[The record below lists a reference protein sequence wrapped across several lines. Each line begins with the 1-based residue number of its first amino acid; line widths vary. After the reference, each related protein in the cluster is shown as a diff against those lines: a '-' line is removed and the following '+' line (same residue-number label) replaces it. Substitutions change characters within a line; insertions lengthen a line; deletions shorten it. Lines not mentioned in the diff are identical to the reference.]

1 MVFMLKQVQKIISD
15 NWVVILALLVG
26 VVGIGRYSFVKNE
39 MPDTM
44 TSNRAVEGSGSVGSG
59 SVGSGSAKMGVVS
72 SPQRAGVAAAG
83 PVGTNSDYAKV
94 QGIQTS
100 SAGLPA
106 TDKRSVNNPA
116 DLLPNDSNSEWA
128 RLNPSGQGDISQV
141 TTLEAGHHLGMTA
154 QVLRNANLQLR
165 SDPPIPQG
173 ASTGPF
179 NQPTISADINR
190 VTLELGVAPYV

>member
-1 MVFMLKQVQKIISD
+1 MLKQVQKIISD

-59 SVGSGSAKMGVVS
+59 SAKMGVVS

-100 SAGLPA
+100 SAGLPT

-190 VTLELGVAPYV
+190 VTLELGVAPGV

>member
-44 TSNRAVEGSGSVGSG
+44 TSNRAVEGSG

-190 VTLELGVAPYV
+190 VTLELGVSPYV

>member
-1 MVFMLKQVQKIISD
+1 MLKQVQKIISD

-44 TSNRAVEGSGSVGSG
+44 TSNRAVEGSG

-190 VTLELGVAPYV
+190 VTLELGVSPYV

>member
-1 MVFMLKQVQKIISD
+1 MLKQVQKIISD

-44 TSNRAVEGSGSVGSG
+44 TSNRAIEGSG

-179 NQPTISADINR
+179 NQPTISADTNR
-190 VTLELGVAPYV
+190 VTLELGVAPGV

>member
-1 MVFMLKQVQKIISD
+1 MLKQVQRIISD

-44 TSNRAVEGSGSVGSG
+44 TSNRAVEGSG

-190 VTLELGVAPYV
+190 VTLELGVSPYV

>member
-1 MVFMLKQVQKIISD
+1 MVLILKQVKKIIVD

-26 VVGIGRYSFVKNE
+26 VVGIGRYSFVKTE
-39 MPDTM
+39 MQDTM
-44 TSNRAVEGSGSVGSG
+44 TSNRAVETGGSVKQ
-59 SVGSGSAKMGVVS
+59 SVSS
-72 SPQRAGVAAAG
+72 SPQPVGVSPAG
-83 PVGTNSDYAKV
+83 PGGTNADYAKV

-106 TDKRSVNNPA
+106 TDKKSVNNPA
-116 DLLPNDSNSEWA
+116 DLLPNDQNSEWA

-165 SDPPIPQG
+165 SDPPIPAG
-173 ASTGPF
+173 SSTGPF
-179 NQPTISADINR
+179 NQPTIGPDASR
-190 VTLELGVAPYV
+190 VTLELGVAPGV

>member
-44 TSNRAVEGSGSVGSG
+44 TSNRAVEGSG

-190 VTLELGVAPYV
+190 VTLELGVAPGV

>member
-1 MVFMLKQVQKIISD
+1 MLKQVQKIISD

-44 TSNRAVEGSGSVGSG
+44 TSNRAVEGSG

>member
-1 MVFMLKQVQKIISD
+1 MLKQVKKIMID

-26 VVGIGRYSFVKNE
+26 VVGIGRYSFAKTE
-39 MPDTM
+39 LQDTM
-44 TSNRAVEGSGSVGSG
+44 TSNRAVEGSGSVKQRE
-59 SVGSGSAKMGVVS
+59 AS
-72 SPQRAGVAAAG
+72 SPQQTGIAPAG
-83 PVGTNSDYAKV
+83 PSGTNADYAKV

-106 TDKRSVNNPA
+106 CDKKSVNNPA
-116 DLLPNDSNSEWA
+116 DLLPTDQNSEWA

-141 TTLEAGHHLGMTA
+141 TTLDAGHHLGMTA

-179 NQPTISADINR
+179 NQPTISADASR
-190 VTLELGVAPYV
+190 VTLELGVAPGV

>member
-44 TSNRAVEGSGSVGSG
+44 TSNRAVEGSG

>member
-1 MVFMLKQVQKIISD
+1 MLKQVQKIISD

-44 TSNRAVEGSGSVGSG
+44 TSNRAIEGSG
-59 SVGSGSAKMGVVS
+59 SVGSGSAKTGVVS
-72 SPQRAGVAAAG
+72 SPQLAGVAAAG

-106 TDKRSVNNPA
+106 TDKKSVNNTA
-116 DLLPNDSNSEWA
+116 DLLPTDSNSEWA

-179 NQPTISADINR
+179 NQPTISADTNR
-190 VTLELGVAPYV
+190 VTLELGVAPGV

>member
-1 MVFMLKQVQKIISD
+1 MLKQVQKIISD

-59 SVGSGSAKMGVVS
+59 SAKTGVVS

>member
-1 MVFMLKQVQKIISD
+1 MLKQVQKIISD

-44 TSNRAVEGSGSVGSG
+44 TSNRAVEGSGSA
-59 SVGSGSAKMGVVS
+59 GSGSAKMGVVS

-190 VTLELGVAPYV
+190 VTLELGVAPGV

>member
-1 MVFMLKQVQKIISD
+1 MLKQVQKIISD

-59 SVGSGSAKMGVVS
+59 SAKMGVVS
-72 SPQRAGVAAAG
+72 SPQRAGVAATG

>member
-1 MVFMLKQVQKIISD
+1 MLKQVQKIISD

-44 TSNRAVEGSGSVGSG
+44 TSNRAVEGSGSA
-59 SVGSGSAKMGVVS
+59 GSGSAKMGVVS

-190 VTLELGVAPYV
+190 VTLELGVSPYV

>member
-1 MVFMLKQVQKIISD
+1 MVSVLKQLKKIILD

-26 VVGIGRYSFVKNE
+26 VVGIGRYSFVKMS

-44 TSNRAVEGSGSVGSG
+44 TSNRAVQGSQQSSQQGSQA
-59 SVGSGSAKMGVVS
+59 AKEVATDS
-72 SPQRAGVAAAG
+72 SIGISPAG
-83 PVGTNSDYAKV
+83 PIGTNADYAKV

-106 TDKRSVNNPA
+106 CDKKSVNNPA
-116 DLLPNDSNSEWA
+116 DLLPSDQNSEWA

-141 TTLEAGHHLGMTA
+141 TGLEAGHHLGMTS

-165 SDPPIPQG
+165 SDPPIPSG
-173 ASTGPF
+173 SSTGPF
-179 NQPTISADINR
+179 NQPTIGPDTAR
-190 VTLELGVAPYV
+190 TTLELGVPPV

>member
-1 MVFMLKQVQKIISD
+1 MVLILKQVKKIIVD

-26 VVGIGRYSFVKNE
+26 VIGIGRYSFAKTE
-39 MPDTM
+39 FQDTM
-44 TSNRAVEGSGSVGSG
+44 TSNRAVEGSGSVKQAVS
-59 SVGSGSAKMGVVS
+59 S
-72 SPQRAGVAAAG
+72 SPQQVGVVAAG
-83 PVGTNSDYAKV
+83 PGGTNADYAKV

-106 TDKRSVNNPA
+106 TDRKSVNNPA
-116 DLLPNDSNSEWA
+116 DLLPNDQNSEWA

-173 ASTGPF
+173 VSTGPF
-179 NQPTISADINR
+179 NQPTINADVSR
-190 VTLELGVAPYV
+190 VTLELGVAPGV

>member
-1 MVFMLKQVQKIISD
+1 MLKQVQKIISD

-59 SVGSGSAKMGVVS
+59 SAKTGVVS

-190 VTLELGVAPYV
+190 VTLELGVAPGV

>member
-1 MVFMLKQVQKIISD
+1 MLKQVQKIISD

-44 TSNRAVEGSGSVGSG
+44 TSNRAVEGSG

-106 TDKRSVNNPA
+106 TDKRSVNNPT

-190 VTLELGVAPYV
+190 VTLELGVAPGV

>member
-1 MVFMLKQVQKIISD
+1 MLKQVQKIISD

-44 TSNRAVEGSGSVGSG
+44 TSNRAVEGSG

-190 VTLELGVAPYV
+190 VTLELGVAPGV

>member
-1 MVFMLKQVQKIISD
+1 MLKQVQKIISD

-44 TSNRAVEGSGSVGSG
+44 TSNRAVEGSGS
-59 SVGSGSAKMGVVS
+59 AKTGVVS
-72 SPQRAGVAAAG
+72 SPQPAGVAAAG

-106 TDKRSVNNPA
+106 TDKKSVNNPA
-116 DLLPNDSNSEWA
+116 DLLPTDSNSEWA

-179 NQPTISADINR
+179 NQPTISADTNR
-190 VTLELGVAPYV
+190 VTLELGVAPGV

>member
-1 MVFMLKQVQKIISD
+1 MLKQVQKIISD
-15 NWVVILALLVG
+15 NWVVILALLVV

-44 TSNRAVEGSGSVGSG
+44 TSNRAVEGSG

-190 VTLELGVAPYV
+190 VTLELGVAPGV